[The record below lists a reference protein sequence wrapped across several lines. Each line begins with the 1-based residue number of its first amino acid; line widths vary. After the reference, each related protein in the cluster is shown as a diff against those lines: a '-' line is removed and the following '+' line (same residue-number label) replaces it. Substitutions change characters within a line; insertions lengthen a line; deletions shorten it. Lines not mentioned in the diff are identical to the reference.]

1 MTENQLTAL
10 VTKMKDKGLKV
21 AFAESSTAGM
31 VVSQFS
37 NAAGT
42 SDVLLGSIVSYS
54 VEAKQK
60 VLKVKKETITLYT
73 PESQQVTNEMV
84 MGLQKLL
91 EADISVAITGL
102 CGQGGSESAEKPI
115 GSTFVSAFF
124 QGRVEEYREVFKGD
138 FDKIRQQTVDFV
150 FSKLDYIVEAYF
162 KN

>member
-1 MTENQLTAL
+1 MTQNQLTAL
-10 VTKMKDKGLKV
+10 VTKMRDKGLKV

-31 VVSQFS
+31 VVSEFS
-37 NAAGT
+37 SGLGT
-42 SDVLLGSIVSYS
+42 SDVLLGSMVTYS

-60 VLKVKKETITLYT
+60 VLKVKKETLDLYT

-91 EADISVAITGL
+91 QADISVAITGL
-102 CGQGGSESAEKPI
+102 GGQGGSESAEKPI

-124 QGRVEEYREVFKGD
+124 LGRVEEYREVFKGD
-138 FDKIRQQTVDFV
+138 FPKIRQQTVDFV
-150 FSKLDYIVEAYF
+150 FGKLEYIVDEYF